1 MRRRCSAARA
11 LGVSSALWLVW
22 TTRCGLDD
30 GDAAVDAQAADVRQV
45 ADDGEVLSQFFVG
58 KGERVAAA
66 QDDFFYLR
74 VCGEVGGDGGDFALA
89 QCLAAAADVFFAE
102 AEAAVHG
109 ADGRDFPQDA
119 VRVAVY
125 QRGQRRVGCV
135 ADGVGQFAR
144 GDGEFARVGDELGGD
159 GVVRRVVHGGAHF
172 VAHRVLVFGKQA
184 VQGGGG
190 EVGAPREFFRGH
202 EGDLCGFC
210 GCAASAGFYIHLSA
224 RCVCKC
230 FAAAVPTDVFFVG
243 LCAIRF

>member
-1 MRRRCSAARA
+1 MQRGT
-11 LGVSSALWLVW
+11 GVGGEFGTVVGVDDEVGALWLFAEEVEQGVVDA
-22 TTRCGLDD
+22 CGLDD

-125 QRGQRRVGCV
+125 QRGQRRVGRV

-159 GVVRRVVHGGAHF
+159 GVVRRVVHGSAHF

-202 EGDLCGFC
+202 EGG
-210 GCAASAGFYIHLSA
+210 
-224 RCVCKC
+224 RCVG
-230 FAAAVPTDVFFVG
+230 FVAAPLPQVFTY
-243 LCAIRF
+243 A